1 MSSTDKKLKMK
12 PYARLLTMLGEQ
24 LIKNER
30 IALIELIKNS
40 YDADAA
46 WVKVSFNNFSDN
58 FSIKENSTIVIEDNG
73 HGMSE
78 QVIENH
84 LLNPATPDKK
94 IRKMAKPT
102 TKKGRVIQG
111 EKGIGRFSML
121 KLGKKIQIITRAT
134 DEDVERVVDYD
145 FSKYDDEFLM
155 ENGAKKDLFLD
166 DLTVSVKTRHP
177 VVINN
182 AEMLLGTRK
191 LSRGKSGTRI
201 EISDLKG
208 SWSIEKAD
216 GVYKDITKLDSIFF
230 VKDIGTKK
238 HEIEKDFEIFVYK
251 DLEWQKIYEEYL
263 QKLRILLE
271 DRAVFRIEGGRY
283 DEIKQE
289 FSFKLNGVSKTLE
302 LSNPAISGLT
312 VFRKYF
318 GDHGEVLKERK
329 TDCGSFGFNFF
340 IFDFTADAPAKFRLD
355 KEDKELIRGHRI
367 YLYRDGI
374 RVYPYGEPDDDWL
387 KIDMYR
393 GTISAGHFLSN
404 DQVVGYVN
412 ISQMENEKLKDKTNR
427 EGLIEKDNATAD
439 FIALLQS
446 ILAYLRQKAYA
457 EYLKGLQDKKV
468 HDIVK
473 AEQVQEELNQLKE
486 EVSDNPKVLGLV
498 AKIEKDYR
506 AERKY
511 LIQRAET
518 TEQLAGVGLSVE
530 TASHDVMA
538 IMGKATTSLDSLI
551 SDLLRGGELDGAE
564 IQKELQSLRG
574 MLSFVE
580 AQLKDIQLLFK
591 SSKQKR
597 RSIRLKEILEKVER
611 IYKRLLKKE
620 GIELTVE
627 EVGPPLIAKTTD
639 AVLLQLLLNLFD
651 NSVYWLQQSA
661 RKQKKIGITLDGSHG
676 KLIFSDNGPGVSKD
690 DAPYI
695 FEPFFSG
702 KGEDGRGLGL
712 YIARQLLER
721 NDYTIELADL
731 KADLILP
738 GANFVVS
745 FVSEEK

>member
-1 MSSTDKKLKMK
+1 M
-12 PYARLLTMLGEQ
+12 
-24 LIKNER
+24 
-30 IALIELIKNS
+30 
-40 YDADAA
+40 
-46 WVKVSFNNFSDN
+46 
-58 FSIKENSTIVIEDNG
+58 
-73 HGMSE
+73 
-78 QVIENH
+78 
-84 LLNPATPDKK
+84 
-94 IRKMAKPT
+94 
-102 TKKGRVIQG
+102 
-111 EKGIGRFSML
+111 
-121 KLGKKIQIITRAT
+121 
-134 DEDVERVVDYD
+134 
-145 FSKYDDEFLM
+145 
-155 ENGAKKDLFLD
+155 
-166 DLTVSVKTRHP
+166 
-177 VVINN
+177 
-182 AEMLLGTRK
+182 
-191 LSRGKSGTRI
+191 
-201 EISDLKG
+201 
-208 SWSIEKAD
+208 
-216 GVYKDITKLDSIFF
+216 DSIFF